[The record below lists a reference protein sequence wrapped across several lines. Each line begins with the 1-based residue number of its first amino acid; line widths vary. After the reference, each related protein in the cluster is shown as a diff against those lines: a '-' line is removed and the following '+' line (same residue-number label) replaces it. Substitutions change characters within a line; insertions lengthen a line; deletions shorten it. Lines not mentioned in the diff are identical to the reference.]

1 MLTKNQVNE
10 LYAVIRLRGS
20 VKVRKEILDT
30 LKMLRLHRVNHCV
43 LVPKTKQFE
52 GMLKKVR
59 GYITYGEINKE
70 TLVKLLRERGRL
82 IGNKKIDEKNLKK
95 ITGYESFEKFAD
107 ALLKEKI
114 RLKDFSEI
122 KPVFRLNPARH
133 GLKSI
138 KKYYPKGDLGYR
150 GEKINELLE
159 RMI

>member
-1 MLTKNQVNE
+1 M
-10 LYAVIRLRGS
+10 YAVIRLRGS

-43 LVPKTKQFE
+43 VVPRTNQFK
-52 GMLKKVR
+52 GMLEKVR
-59 GYITYGEINKE
+59 SHITYGEINKQ
-70 TLVKLLRERGRL
+70 TLVKLLKERSRL
-82 IGNKKIDEKNLKK
+82 VGNKRLDEKNLKK

-107 ALLKEKI
+107 GLLKGKI
-114 RLKDFSEI
+114 RLKDFSCI
-122 KPVFRLNPARH
+122 KPVFRLSPARH

-138 KKYYPKGDLGYR
+138 KEYYPKGDLGYR